1 LNLENAQR
9 ALEKYF
15 GYSDFYPLQSKVI
28 ENIYAGKD
36 SVVVMPTGGGKSL
49 CYQIPAV
56 TSNGAVVVV
65 SPTISLMK
73 DQVDA
78 LNTIG
83 IPASVLNSTQSF
95 EEQDEVRERFRQ
107 GELALLYISPEK
119 ISGEFGLFE
128 QSEIGLFAIDEA
140 HCVSTWGHDF
150 RPSYRDLGALKARFP
165 NVPIAALTATADKV
179 TRGDIELQLG
189 LQEPALFLQ
198 SFDRKN
204 IRLEVR
210 PGQKRWEQMHAFV
223 KSRQDQSGIVYC
235 TSRANCEKMAD
246 KLSAAG
252 FNADYYH
259 AGLSAEKR
267 SEVQERFLLDE
278 TPILCATVA
287 FGMGI
292 DKPNIRW
299 VIHYN
304 LPSNIESYYQ
314 EIGRAGRDRA
324 HADTMLFFTFADVRF
339 LKQRIEQSADANQE
353 LKLSKLD
360 RFIQYS
366 ISPVCRR
373 KTLLSYFGEY
383 LEENCGNC
391 DVCDNPPEVFDGTE
405 IAQKAMSAVYW
416 MKGQANLNLMIGV
429 LRGLQFREIFESGFN
444 QIKTYGK
451 GSDLNH
457 EQWRN
462 YIEQLVHQGYLEVA
476 LDDGLKIKLTEA
488 SQNVI
493 GPKRQSVSL
502 VNLGTIKEREEAG
515 KAKAAQN
522 NTPATFFDYDDEL
535 YEQLKRWRI
544 GEAQARQKPAYTVFS
559 NKTLEMIAAVRPT
572 NRMQMLGVSGV
583 GEAKYEKFGDQVI
596 DVIKIYA
603 SDFGIADDEIY
614 TPVQGSTN
622 TSSNNASG
630 AKSADTLAATYEL
643 YQRGFSVTE
652 IARERGLVEDTI
664 SSHLLKLADQGRKIE
679 LDQLVDAESVS
690 RVSQILDYQD
700 EESPKLKSIYY
711 ALDEELSYTQ
721 IKCALAILGHA

>member
-1 LNLENAQR
+1 MNLERAQQ

-28 ENIYAGKD
+28 ENVYAGKD

-49 CYQIPAV
+49 CYQIPAI
-56 TSNGAVVVV
+56 TTDGAVVVV

-73 DQVDA
+73 DQVDV
-78 LNTIG
+78 LNQIG
-83 IPASVLNSTQSF
+83 IPASVLNSTQTF
-95 EEQDEVRERFRQ
+95 DEQDAVRERFRS

-119 ISGEFGLFE
+119 ISNEFGLFE
-128 QSEIGLFAIDEA
+128 RSDIGLFAIDEA

-150 RPSYRDLGALKARFP
+150 RPSYRALGALKVQFP
-165 NVPIAALTATADKV
+165 NTPIAALTATADKV
-179 TRGDIELQLG
+179 TRSDIEFQLG
-189 LQEPALFLQ
+189 LQEPALFLE

-210 PGQKRWEQMHAFV
+210 PGQKRWEQMQAFIKPR
-223 KSRQDQSGIVYC
+223 KSDTGIVYC
-235 TSRANCEKMAD
+235 TSRANCEKLAG

-259 AGLSAEKR
+259 AGLSSEKR
-267 SEVQERFLLDE
+267 TEVQDRFLLDE
-278 TPILCATVA
+278 VNILCATVA

-339 LKQRIEQSADANQE
+339 LKQRIENSLDSNQE
-353 LKLSKLD
+353 LKLSKLE

-383 LEENCGNC
+383 LQDDCGNC

-405 IAQKAMSAVYW
+405 ISQKALSAVYW
-416 MKGQANLNLMIGV
+416 MKGQANLNLLIGV
-429 LRGLQFREIFESGFN
+429 LRGLQFREIFDSGFN

-462 YIEQLVHQGYLEVA
+462 YIEQLIHQGYLEVA

-493 GPKRQSVSL
+493 GAQRQSVSL
-502 VNLGTIKEREEAG
+502 INLGTIKDREEAS
-515 KAKAAQN
+515 KAKASQN
-522 NTPATFFDYDDEL
+522 KTTATFFDYDDEL

-544 GEAQARQKPAYTVFS
+544 GEAKSRQAPAYTVFS
-559 NKTLEMIAAVRPT
+559 NKTLEMIAAVRPVT
-572 NRMQMLGVSGV
+572 REQLLTVSGV
-583 GEAKYEKFGDQVI
+583 GEKKFGKFGEQVI
-596 DVIKIYA
+596 DVIKTYA

-614 TPVQGSTN
+614 TPVEGADFEA
-622 TSSNNASG
+622 SSGDHKQS
-630 AKSADTLAATYEL
+630 KDTLGDTYAL

-652 IARERGLVEDTI
+652 IARERGLVENTI
-664 SSHLLKLADQGRKIE
+664 VTHLLKLADQGRKVE
-679 LDQLVDAESVS
+679 LDQLVDEEAVTAVAQVLE
-690 RVSQILDYQD
+690 YQD
-700 EESPKLKSIYY
+700 DDSPKLKSIFY
-711 ALDEELSYTQ
+711 ALDEEFSYAQ